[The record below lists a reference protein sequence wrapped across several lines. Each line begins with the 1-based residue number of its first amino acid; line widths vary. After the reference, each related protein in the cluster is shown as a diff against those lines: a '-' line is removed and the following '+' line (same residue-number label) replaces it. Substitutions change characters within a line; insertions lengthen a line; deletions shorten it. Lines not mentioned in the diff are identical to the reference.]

1 MCPDVFVVTIM
12 TMLKTILGASILLSL
27 FISAG
32 CSDNKATDVG
42 NESNAQLSTP
52 SHAAD
57 SQVVLATQQSIDG
70 TPTYPYQEGDA
81 IPALAYIAHNEVYN
95 PESVIPPQCYT
106 KTDGVNNPCYACH
119 QSYDGIEKRP
129 NQMGDGTLQGNYEF
143 SDVGLTNSWKNLFI
157 DRTSLIAGIDDATI
171 RKYVAQDNYTA
182 SLENNAMPEYMRIEN
197 LAAADKAFDS
207 KGFAHDGSGWV
218 SYNYKPF
225 PSTFWP
231 TNGST
236 GDAMIRLPEDFQTL
250 NGEYNKAIY
259 TLNLSLVEMALKA
272 LETLTIAP
280 VDEVALKLDVN
291 QDGKLSN
298 SVTEIARSSHYV
310 GDARAVPLAHM
321 LYPEGTEF
329 LHTVRYIGVD
339 DKGNIYNAPRM
350 KEVRYMKKHMF
361 RSRESLASA
370 YYAEAKDKHFE
381 KLPQTRYLGEKGI
394 DNGFGWTI
402 NGFIENEKGELR
414 AQHDQ
419 ELAFCNGCHKTVG
432 STFDQT
438 FSFARKVPGEAGW
451 GYINLREI
459 EDVPNIN
466 EEKGEFLTY
475 MKRVGGGDEFRQNGE
490 MLAKWFDEKGM
501 VKAENVQRA
510 KSVYEIITP
519 SPERANALNKA
530 YLTIVKEQ
538 SYLFGRDATLTEATN
553 VLSTIDAEQP
563 PLKPEHRFKWDM
575 RLDWQKDKSSAI
587 ADAR

>member
-1 MCPDVFVVTIM
+1 MKI
-12 TMLKTILGASILLSL
+12 LKITSSAGFLLSL
-27 FISAG
+27 LVSAG
-32 CSDNKATDVG
+32 CTESASADV
-42 NESNAQLSTP
+42 SNQLNSGVSAISYSANGKEPLSAQIN
-52 SHAAD
+52 AD
-57 SQVVLATQQSIDG
+57 SAHA
-70 TPTYPYQEGDA
+70 YPYQEGDD
-81 IPALAYIAHNEVYN
+81 IPALAYIEHNEVYN

-106 KTDGVNNPCYACH
+106 KTEGVNNPCYACH
-119 QSYDGIEKRP
+119 QSYDSIEKRP

-157 DRTSLIAGIDDATI
+157 DRTSLIAGIDDVTI
-171 RKYVAQDNYTA
+171 RKYVEQDNYTA
-182 SLENNAMPEYMRIEN
+182 SIQKDAMPEYMRIES
-197 LAAADKAFDS
+197 LSEAEKAFD
-207 KGFAHDGSGWV
+207 KDGFAKDGSGWV

-236 GDAMIRLPEDFQTL
+236 GDAMIRLPNNFQTL
-250 NGEYNKAIY
+250 DGKFNKTVY
-259 TLNLSLVEMALKA
+259 TLNLSLVEMTLKE
-272 LETLTIAP
+272 LNKLSVAP
-280 VDEVALKLDVN
+280 VDETAINVDVN
-291 QDGKLSN
+291 QDGELTA
-298 SVTEIARSSHYV
+298 SVTEIVRTSHYV

-339 DKGNIYNAPRM
+339 DNGNIYNAPRM

-402 NGFIENEKGELR
+402 NGFIEDEQGELR

-451 GYINLREI
+451 GYIDLRAI

-466 EEKGEFLTY
+466 EEKGEYLTY
-475 MKRVGGGDEFRQNGE
+475 MERVGGGDEFRQNGE

-501 VKAENVQRA
+501 VNREKVQRA
-510 KSVYEIITP
+510 KSVYDIITP
-519 SPERANALNKA
+519 SSERAYALNKA
-530 YLTIVKEQ
+530 YLTIVREQ
-538 SYLFGRDATLTEATN
+538 SYLFGRDATLTEANN
-553 VLSTIDAEQP
+553 VLSTIDADQP
-563 PLKPEHRFKWDM
+563 PLKPKHRFKWDM
-575 RLDWQKDKSSAI
+575 RLNWRQASPNAI
-587 ADAR
+587 AQAQQRWLNLLE

>member
-1 MCPDVFVVTIM
+1 MKI
-12 TMLKTILGASILLSL
+12 LKIIPGAGILLSL
-27 FISAG
+27 LISAG
-32 CSDNKATDVG
+32 CTESTSADLSNQSNTGVSAITYSANGEGPSSTQTD
-42 NESNAQLSTP
+42 
-52 SHAAD
+52 AD
-57 SQVVLATQQSIDG
+57 SAHS
-70 TPTYPYQEGDA
+70 YPYREGDD
-81 IPALAYIAHNEVYN
+81 IPALAYIEHNEVYN

-119 QSYDGIEKRP
+119 QSYDALEKRP

-171 RKYVAQDNYTA
+171 KKYVKEDNYTA
-182 SLENNAMPEYMRIEN
+182 SLEKDVMPDYMRIEN
-197 LAAADKAFDS
+197 LSSADNAFD
-207 KGFAHDGSGWV
+207 KDGFAKDGSGWV

-236 GDAMIRLPEDFQTL
+236 GDAMIRLPDDFQTL

-259 TLNLSLVEMALKA
+259 TLNLSLVEMALKE
-272 LETLTIAP
+272 LDTLTVAP
-280 VDEVALKLDVN
+280 VNELVLNFDVN
-291 QDGKLSN
+291 QDGKLTK
-298 SVTEIARSSHYV
+298 SVTEIVRSSHYV

-339 DKGNIYNAPRM
+339 EDGTIYNAPRM

-402 NGFIENEKGELR
+402 NGFIENEQGELR

-438 FSFARKVPGEAGW
+438 FSFARKVPGQAGW
-451 GYINLREI
+451 GYINLKEI

-475 MKRVGGGDEFRQNGE
+475 MERVGGGDEFRQNGE

-501 VKAENVQRA
+501 VKVEEVQRA
-510 KSVYEIITP
+510 KSVYDIITP
-519 SPERANALNKA
+519 SPERAYALNKA

-538 SYLFGRDATLTEATN
+538 SYLFGRDATLTEARN

-575 RLDWQKDKSSAI
+575 RLNWQAEAPSAI
-587 ADAR
+587 AETR

>member
-1 MCPDVFVVTIM
+1 MKI
-12 TMLKTILGASILLSL
+12 LKIIPGAGILLSL
-27 FISAG
+27 LISAG
-32 CSDNKATDVG
+32 CTESTSADLSNQSNTGVSASTYSANGDGPSSAQTD
-42 NESNAQLSTP
+42 
-52 SHAAD
+52 AD
-57 SQVVLATQQSIDG
+57 SAHS
-70 TPTYPYQEGDA
+70 YPYREGDD
-81 IPALAYIAHNEVYN
+81 IPALAYIEHNEVYN

-106 KTDGVNNPCYACH
+106 KTEGVNNPCYACH
-119 QSYDGIEKRP
+119 QSYDSIEKRP

-171 RKYVAQDNYTA
+171 KKYVKEDNYTA
-182 SLENNAMPEYMRIEN
+182 SLEKDVMPDYMRIEN
-197 LAAADKAFDS
+197 LSSADNAFD
-207 KGFAHDGSGWV
+207 KDGFAKDGSGWV

-236 GDAMIRLPEDFQTL
+236 GDAMIRLPDDFQTL

-259 TLNLSLVEMALKA
+259 TLNLSLVEMALKE
-272 LETLTIAP
+272 LDTLTVAP
-280 VDEVALKLDVN
+280 VNELVLNIDVN
-291 QDGKLSN
+291 QDGKLTK
-298 SVTEIARSSHYV
+298 SVTEIARSSRYV

-339 DKGNIYNAPRM
+339 EDGTIYNAPRM

-402 NGFIENEKGELR
+402 NGFIENEQGELR

-438 FSFARKVPGEAGW
+438 FSFARKVPGQAGW
-451 GYINLREI
+451 GYINLKEI

-475 MKRVGGGDEFRQNGE
+475 MERVGGGDEFRQNGE

-501 VKAENVQRA
+501 VKVEEVQRA
-510 KSVYEIITP
+510 KSVYDIITP
-519 SPERANALNKA
+519 SPERAYALNKA

-575 RLDWQKDKSSAI
+575 RLNWQAEAPSAI
-587 ADAR
+587 AETR

>member
-1 MCPDVFVVTIM
+1 MKI
-12 TMLKTILGASILLSL
+12 LKIIPGAGILLSL
-27 FISAG
+27 LISAG
-32 CSDNKATDVG
+32 CTESTSADLSNQSNTGVSASTYSANGDGPSSAQTD
-42 NESNAQLSTP
+42 
-52 SHAAD
+52 AD
-57 SQVVLATQQSIDG
+57 SAHS
-70 TPTYPYQEGDA
+70 YPYREGDD
-81 IPALAYIAHNEVYN
+81 IPALAYIEHNEVYN

-106 KTDGVNNPCYACH
+106 KTEGVNNPCYACH
-119 QSYDGIEKRP
+119 QSYDSIEKRP

-171 RKYVAQDNYTA
+171 KKYVKEDNYTA
-182 SLENNAMPEYMRIEN
+182 SLEKDVMPDYMRIEN
-197 LAAADKAFDS
+197 LSSADNAFD
-207 KGFAHDGSGWV
+207 KDGFAKDGSGWV

-236 GDAMIRLPEDFQTL
+236 GDAMIRLPDDFQTL

-259 TLNLSLVEMALKA
+259 TLNLSLVEMALKE
-272 LETLTIAP
+272 LDTLTVAP
-280 VDEVALKLDVN
+280 VNELVLNIDVN
-291 QDGKLSN
+291 QDGKLTK

-329 LHTVRYIGVD
+329 LHTVRYIGID
-339 DKGNIYNAPRM
+339 EDGTIYNAPRM

-402 NGFIENEKGELR
+402 NGFIENEQGELR

-438 FSFARKVPGEAGW
+438 FSFARKVPGQAGW
-451 GYINLREI
+451 GYINLKEI

-475 MKRVGGGDEFRQNGE
+475 MERVGGGDEFRQNGE

-501 VKAENVQRA
+501 VKVEEVQRA
-510 KSVYEIITP
+510 KSVYDIITP
-519 SPERANALNKA
+519 SPERAYALNKA

-563 PLKPEHRFKWDM
+563 PLKPEHRFEWDM
-575 RLDWQKDKSSAI
+575 RLNWQAEAPSAI
-587 ADAR
+587 AETR

>member
-1 MCPDVFVVTIM
+1 MKI
-12 TMLKTILGASILLSL
+12 LKIIPGAGILLSL
-27 FISAG
+27 LISVG
-32 CSDNKATDVG
+32 CTESTSADLSNQSNIGVSASTYSANGDGPSSAQTD
-42 NESNAQLSTP
+42 
-52 SHAAD
+52 AD
-57 SQVVLATQQSIDG
+57 SAHS
-70 TPTYPYQEGDA
+70 YPYREGDD
-81 IPALAYIAHNEVYN
+81 IPALAYIEHNEVYN

-106 KTDGVNNPCYACH
+106 KTEGVNNPCYACH
-119 QSYDGIEKRP
+119 QSYDSIEKRP

-171 RKYVAQDNYTA
+171 KKYVKEDNYTA
-182 SLENNAMPEYMRIEN
+182 SLEKDVMPDYMRIEN
-197 LAAADKAFDS
+197 LSSADNAFD
-207 KGFAHDGSGWV
+207 KDGFAKDGSGWV

-236 GDAMIRLPEDFQTL
+236 GDAMIRLPDDFQTL

-259 TLNLSLVEMALKA
+259 TLNLSLVEMALKE
-272 LETLTIAP
+272 LDTLTVAP
-280 VDEVALKLDVN
+280 VNELVLNIDVN
-291 QDGKLSN
+291 QDGKLTK

-339 DKGNIYNAPRM
+339 EDGTIYNAPRM

-402 NGFIENEKGELR
+402 NGFIENEQGELR

-438 FSFARKVPGEAGW
+438 FSFARKVPGQAGW
-451 GYINLREI
+451 GYINLKEI

-475 MKRVGGGDEFRQNGE
+475 MERVGGGDEFRQNGE

-501 VKAENVQRA
+501 VKVEEVQRA
-510 KSVYEIITP
+510 KSVYDIITP
-519 SPERANALNKA
+519 SPERAYALNKA

-563 PLKPEHRFKWDM
+563 PLKPEHRFEWDM
-575 RLDWQKDKSSAI
+575 RLNWQAEAPSAI
-587 ADAR
+587 AETR